1 MLTVYEAFQVQNNR
15 VKVDYRICGGLQVW
29 SNETNEWIDYHTKTD
44 ETHYRE
50 MEDYYNQSQKDKDT
64 SIFIKSL
71 AEQIN
76 WEKIKEI
83 TE

>member
-1 MLTVYEAFQVQNNR
+1 MNFDTSPFYQ
-15 VKVDYRICGGLQVW
+15 
-29 SNETNEWIDYHTKTD
+29 KTD